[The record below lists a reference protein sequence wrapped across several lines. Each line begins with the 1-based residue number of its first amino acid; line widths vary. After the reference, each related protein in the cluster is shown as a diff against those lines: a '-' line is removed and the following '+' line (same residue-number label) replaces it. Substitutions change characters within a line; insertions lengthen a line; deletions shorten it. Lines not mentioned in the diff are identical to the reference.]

1 MTDIKLENLSVQF
14 EQHFKLDNISWII
27 QANQHW
33 AVCGGNGSGKSALG
47 AVLMGEGENISGE
60 LKGLPGRI
68 AIASFEA
75 QAALIEAERKK
86 DDADILDVI
95 PEGTPV
101 QALLDEYCE
110 NVTLQQ
116 ELIKAF
122 NFTPLLEQ
130 GFRKLSSGESRKLML
145 MRALT
150 QDADLLIL
158 DEPFEGL
165 DAASCEYL
173 KGLLNRLAESTQTVF
188 VLNRFD
194 EIQPFITHV
203 AYMEE
208 GRLTHKVARTDDEAF
223 SGLSQLLHLKT
234 TDLEIPDVDNDH
246 RCPELEST
254 DPLVRIRNGHV
265 VYGDTVIF
273 DDLDWTIERGEHWQ
287 VTGPNG
293 SGKTCLL
300 NLITGDHPQCYIND
314 IFVFGMQRGNGESI
328 WDIKQ
333 YLGYVSSAL
342 QWEYNVSV
350 SVKNAIV
357 SGFFDSI
364 GIYQKYSD
372 QQSKIVDQWLLLLG
386 MEDRGNQPFSQLSF
400 GDQRLVLIARAMVKH
415 PPLLILDE
423 PCLGLDELNRQLVLA
438 LIEKICRGSE
448 TTVLYVN
455 HRSEDSI
462 PGIQNHLAMTLR
474 SNMVTA

>member
-1 MTDIKLENLSVQF
+1 MTDIKLQNLTVQF
-14 EQHFKLDNISWII
+14 EKHFQLKDIDWVIEP
-27 QANQHW
+27 NQRW
-33 AVCGGNGSGKSALG
+33 TVCGGNGSGKSALG
-47 AVLMGEGENISGE
+47 AVFMREGEVVSGE
-60 LKGLPGRI
+60 LAGLPGRI
-68 AIASFEA
+68 AIVSFEA

-95 PEGTPV
+95 SAGTPV
-101 QALLDEYCE
+101 QEMLDENCE
-110 NVTLQQ
+110 NVALQQ
-116 ELIKAF
+116 ELIEAF
-122 NFTPLLEQ
+122 NFGPLLNQ

-145 MRALT
+145 IKALS
-150 QDADLLIL
+150 QDVDLLIL

-165 DAASCEYL
+165 DAASCVYL
-173 KGLLNRLAESTQTVF
+173 QDLLIRIAQSTQTIF
-188 VLNRFD
+188 ILNRFD

-208 GRLTHKVARTDDEAF
+208 GRLTHQVARSDDEALI
-223 SGLSQLLHLKT
+223 GLSQLLHLKT
-234 TDLEIPDVDNDH
+234 TDLKIPDTEIDHQAPALQPDN
-246 RCPELEST
+246 
-254 DPLVRIRNGHV
+254 PLVRIQKGHV
-265 VYGDTVIF
+265 GYGDTIIF
-273 DDLDWTIERGEHWQ
+273 KDLDWIIERGQHWQ

-372 QQSKIVDQWLLLLG
+372 QQSEIADQWLSLLA
-386 MEDRGNQPFSQLSF
+386 MQDRANQPFSQLSF
-400 GDQRLVLIARAMVKH
+400 GDQRLILIARAMVKH
-415 PPLLILDE
+415 PTLLILDE

-438 LIEKICRGSE
+438 LIEKICLGSE

-455 HRSEDSI
+455 HRTKDSI
-462 PGIQNHLAMTLR
+462 PGIQNHLEMTLR
-474 SNMVTA
+474 PA

>member
-1 MTDIKLENLSVQF
+1 MTDIIFKDLTVRF
-14 EQHFKLDNISWII
+14 EQHFHLQKINWII
-27 QANQHW
+27 QPNQHW
-33 AVCGGNGSGKSALG
+33 VVCGGNGSGKSALG
-47 AVLMGEGENISGE
+47 AVMMAEGEVISGS
-60 LKGLPGRI
+60 LNGLPQRV

-101 QALLDEYCE
+101 QEILNETCKNTALQE
-110 NVTLQQ
+110 
-116 ELIKAF
+116 ELISAF
-122 NFTPLLEQ
+122 NFAPLLTQ
-130 GFRKLSSGESRKLML
+130 GFRNLSSGESRKLML

-150 QDADLLIL
+150 SEADLLIL
-158 DEPFEGL
+158 DEPFEGM
-165 DAASCEYL
+165 DALSCEYL
-173 KGLLNRLAESTQTVF
+173 KEFLDRLSQSTQIIF
-188 VLNRFD
+188 ILNRFD
-194 EIQPFITHV
+194 EIQPFTTHI

-208 GRLTHKVARTDDEAF
+208 GRLTHQISREDDEALL
-223 SGLSQLLHLKT
+223 GLHQLLHLKT
-234 TDLEIPDVDNDH
+234 TNLNIPEADSNA
-246 RCPELEST
+246 RAPELSAT
-254 DPLVRIRNGHV
+254 DPLVRIRNGRV
-265 VYGDTVIF
+265 AYGETVIF
-273 DDLDWTIERGEHWQ
+273 KDLDWTIERGQHWQ

-300 NLITGDHPQCYIND
+300 NLITGDHPQCYVND

-350 SVKNAIV
+350 SVKNAII

-372 QQSKIVDQWLLLLG
+372 QQSQIADHWLALLG
-386 MEDRGNQPFSQLSF
+386 MEARANQPFSQLSF

-455 HRSEDSI
+455 HRPADNI
-462 PGIQNHLAMTLR
+462 PGIGHHLEMTLR
-474 SNMVTA
+474 EI